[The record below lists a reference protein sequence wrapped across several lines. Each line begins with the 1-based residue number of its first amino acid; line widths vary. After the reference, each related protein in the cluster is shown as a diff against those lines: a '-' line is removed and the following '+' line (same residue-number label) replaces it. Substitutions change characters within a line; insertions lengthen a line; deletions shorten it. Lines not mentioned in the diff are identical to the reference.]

1 MPSTKALFLKLVCLC
16 FTTLLVF
23 HIRLSWMGKHVTL
36 YQTKGCCFISKH
48 LVFIP
53 VKQRLHFL
61 SGDTKV
67 SDAKLLAT
75 VCSELSL
82 SFTLFRASFLTQCG
96 LDVSFK
102 SALLLVGPQAG
113 LDHSLSPLMDAQSR
127 HWCSL
132 LLNLSTL
139 LGKKEK
145 KKNYLQKKIGRRS
158 LNTLSPISKPS
169 FTQNNG
175 RCLRLAT

>member
-82 SFTLFRASFLTQCG
+82 SSFTLFRASFLTQCG
-96 LDVSFK
+96 LDVSFT
-102 SALLLVGPQAG
+102 SALLLVGPRAG
-113 LDHSLSPLMDAQSR
+113 LDRSLSPPMDTQLR

-145 KKNYLQKKIGRRS
+145 NYLQKKIDW
-158 LNTLSPISKPS
+158 
-169 FTQNNG
+169 
-175 RCLRLAT
+175 

>member
-1 MPSTKALFLKLVCLC
+1 M
-16 FTTLLVF
+16 
-23 HIRLSWMGKHVTL
+23 
-36 YQTKGCCFISKH
+36 
-48 LVFIP
+48 FIP

-82 SFTLFRASFLTQCG
+82 SSFTLFRASFLTQCG
-96 LDVSFK
+96 LDVSFT
-102 SALLLVGPQAG
+102 SALLLVGPRAG
-113 LDHSLSPLMDAQSR
+113 LDRSLSPPMDTQLR

-132 LLNLSTL
+132 IVNLSTL

-145 KKNYLQKKIGRRS
+145 NYLQKKIDW
-158 LNTLSPISKPS
+158 
-169 FTQNNG
+169 
-175 RCLRLAT
+175 